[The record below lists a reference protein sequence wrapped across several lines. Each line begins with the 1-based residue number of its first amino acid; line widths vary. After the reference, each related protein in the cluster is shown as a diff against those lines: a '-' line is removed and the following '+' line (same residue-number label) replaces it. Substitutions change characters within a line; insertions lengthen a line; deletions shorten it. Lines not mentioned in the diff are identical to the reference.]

1 MRMKVPLIGY
11 ILACTAGAGAFLAAL
26 GMTGQEIDP
35 LVGVLLFGITAV
47 SGAICM
53 LPLALPLI
61 VVTERKEKGPV
72 WLFLCAGVVAAMLFL
87 SATLLVEG
95 EVPVERLVPFLP
107 VTIVASMTYW
117 YYVWKRNDPNAAP
130 HMISKTFE

>member
-1 MRMKVPLIGY
+1 MKVPLIGY
-11 ILACTAGAGAFLAAL
+11 ILACTTGAGAFLAAL

-61 VVTERKEKGPV
+61 VVTERKEKGPI

-95 EVPVERLVPFLP
+95 EVLVERLVLFLP

-130 HMISKTFE
+130 QMISKTFE